1 MIRAGVRQ
9 PMPTANTNTT
19 TPFFPTQ
26 DHHALWPSIEVSEH
40 RYCRTAG
47 CPMAHS
53 GRFGSSSERQTIL
66 DEAMLRL
73 GHPFL
78 LGTLTDLTSLQMSAN
93 RLSCTIPSWLGNLTA
108 LSDLGMSHNELNGTI
123 PSSWGMFDIHVGFGD
138 EQQYPD
144 QIHALLNW

>member
-1 MIRAGVRQ
+1 VVKEL
-9 PMPTANTNTT
+9 
-19 TPFFPTQ
+19 
-26 DHHALWPSIEVSEH
+26 D
-40 RYCRTAG
+40 
-47 CPMAHS
+47 
-53 GRFGSSSERQTIL
+53 GSVGLGMSSNELTGTIPL
-66 DEAMLRL
+66 S
-73 GHPFL
+73 
-78 LGTLTDLTSLQMSAN
+78 LGTLTELTSLQMYAI